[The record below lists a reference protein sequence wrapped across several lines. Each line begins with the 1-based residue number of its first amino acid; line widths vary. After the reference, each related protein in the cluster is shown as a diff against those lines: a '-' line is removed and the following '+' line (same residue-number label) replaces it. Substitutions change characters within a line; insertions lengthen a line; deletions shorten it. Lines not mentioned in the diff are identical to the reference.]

1 MKHFILTIILGM
13 FLIGCNNNSAENV
26 ALIEKYIQSVESQD
40 YDIMESIL
48 DENYLGLGPSYGDS
62 IRKPAVLKNWKDN
75 TENLYENIKY
85 NKSRNAAFTIS
96 DGEHQGEWVSNWAEL
111 NITYQAEIGEVTIW
125 ANSVYQIENGK
136 IIKSITFYNEAD
148 ALYQLGFRIY

>member
-13 FLIGCNNNSAENV
+13 FLIGCNNNSVENV
-26 ALIEKYIQSVESQD
+26 ALIEKYIQSVEAQD
-40 YDIMESIL
+40 YDFMESVL

-62 IRKPAVLKNWKDN
+62 IRKPAVLQNWKDN